1 MYIILAI
8 LIFGVLI
15 FVHEL
20 GHFLT
25 AKLFGVKVNE
35 FALCMGPAI
44 VQKTIGET
52 TYSLRCIPVGGY
64 CAMEGEDGESSDPR
78 AFQTKP
84 AWQRAII
91 LAAGAA
97 MNFLTG
103 LLILII
109 LYAPAQQFVTAQID
123 SFAPGCPLESADGLH
138 QGDEIVSI
146 DGERIY
152 VGGDLSMLL
161 GRGKDE
167 YYDVVVRRDGKKLTL
182 HNFHFYRSAFE
193 ENGQTVTKYGLNF
206 AVVDNSP
213 WQTLKYAWNSAINF
227 GRMVRMGL
235 VDLITG
241 AVGLK
246 DMSGPVGIV
255 SMISQTGSSAA
266 STAEGVADVVYLGAF
281 LAVNLAFMN
290 LLPLPA
296 LDGGRV
302 FLLVV
307 TSVIEAITRRKINPK
322 YEAYIHAAGMVLL
335 LGLIA
340 VITCKDIIAL
350 FR

>member
-78 AFQTKP
+78 AFQAKP

-161 GRGKDE
+161 GRGKDG

>member
-1 MYIILAI
+1 M
-8 LIFGVLI
+8 
-15 FVHEL
+15 
-20 GHFLT
+20 
-25 AKLFGVKVNE
+25 
-35 FALCMGPAI
+35 
-44 VQKTIGET
+44 
-52 TYSLRCIPVGGY
+52 
-64 CAMEGEDGESSDPR
+64 
-78 AFQTKP
+78 
-84 AWQRAII
+84 
-91 LAAGAA
+91 
-97 MNFLTG
+97 
-103 LLILII
+103 
-109 LYAPAQQFVTAQID
+109 
-123 SFAPGCPLESADGLH
+123 
-138 QGDEIVSI
+138 
-146 DGERIY
+146 
-152 VGGDLSMLL
+152 
-161 GRGKDE
+161 
-167 YYDVVVRRDGKKLTL
+167 
-182 HNFHFYRSAFE
+182 
-193 ENGQTVTKYGLNF
+193 TKYGLNF